1 MLDLASLNSLLL
13 FYLTDFGTFRKAAIK
28 MYLHPVVYACVATLL
43 MFRTCDSH
51 GNHDD
56 EFDPDA
62 PPENRL
68 NRDGF
73 INNKE

>member
-1 MLDLASLNSLLL
+1 
-13 FYLTDFGTFRKAAIK
+13 
-28 MYLHPVVYACVATLL
+28 MYLHPVLYACVATLL
-43 MFRTCDSH
+43 MSRTCESH
-51 GNHDD
+51 GDHDE

-68 NRDGF
+68 NKDGF

>member
-1 MLDLASLNSLLL
+1 M
-13 FYLTDFGTFRKAAIK
+13 TGFGIFRKAATE
-28 MYLHPVVYACVATLL
+28 MYLHPVLYACVATLL

-51 GNHDD
+51 GDHD